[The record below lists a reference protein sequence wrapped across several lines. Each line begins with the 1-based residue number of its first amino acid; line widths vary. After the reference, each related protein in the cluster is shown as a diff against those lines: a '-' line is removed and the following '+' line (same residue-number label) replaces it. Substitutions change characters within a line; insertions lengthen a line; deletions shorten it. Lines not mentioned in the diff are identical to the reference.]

1 MAWIWLTLAGL
12 LEVVW
17 AIGLKYTEGFTRIGP
32 SAITVAAMIASLYFL
47 GLAVRSLPIGT
58 AYAVWTGIGA
68 VGVAILGIVLFNE
81 PRDLLRIASILLI
94 VAGMIHDKRT
104 RGKVHPAYWVAGA
117 AVLAVQLLTTP
128 LSGTSAWLRVTDW
141 LLAIAP

>member
-32 SAITVAAMIASLYFL
+32 SAITVAAMIASLYLL

-94 VAGMIHDKRT
+94 VAGI
-104 RGKVHPAYWVAGA
+104 AGLKL
-117 AVLAVQLLTTP
+117 VSP
-128 LSGTSAWLRVTDW
+128 
-141 LLAIAP
+141 

>member
-1 MAWIWLTLAGL
+1 M
-12 LEVVW
+12 
-17 AIGLKYTEGFTRIGP
+17 
-32 SAITVAAMIASLYFL
+32 AITVAAMIASLYFL

-94 VAGMIHDKRT
+94 VAGI
-104 RGKVHPAYWVAGA
+104 AGLKL
-117 AVLAVQLLTTP
+117 VSP
-128 LSGTSAWLRVTDW
+128 
-141 LLAIAP
+141 